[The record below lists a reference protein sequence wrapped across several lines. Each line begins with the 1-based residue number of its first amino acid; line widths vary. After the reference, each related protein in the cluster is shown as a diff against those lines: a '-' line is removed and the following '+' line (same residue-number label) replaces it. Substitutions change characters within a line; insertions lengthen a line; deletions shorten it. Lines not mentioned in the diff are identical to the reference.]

1 MKKEE
6 NVPFR
11 NYVILAIILILSIA
25 AIIYFYK
32 WYDAYENAS
41 LNTSYMDKYLRVINY
56 NEFDNY
62 LMENKDAVL
71 YISVLS
77 DEKTRLFEKKFKNIV
92 NANSLNNSILYLNL
106 DEKEGNRKFF
116 NIYNLNSFP
125 CIVIFRD
132 GKVKNIYSVKNNN
145 YSIDDLNNYLESEG
159 IIDD

>member
-71 YISVLS
+71 YISVLG

-116 NIYNLNSFP
+116 NIYNLNSLLFFVMEKLKIS
-125 CIVIFRD
+125 IV
-132 GKVKNIYSVKNNN
+132 
-145 YSIDDLNNYLESEG
+145 
-159 IIDD
+159 